1 MPLFALGLSH
11 RTAPAAVREALAFP
25 AETRRDVLR
34 SLAAE
39 CGADEAVLLAT
50 CNRTEIYIGGDDRA
64 ILDRAALWLER
75 WASRP
80 IDAFA
85 SHLYC
90 HCGDEEVSRHAF
102 RVACGLDSMVLG
114 EPQILGQ
121 VKAAIQDAAEAG
133 TLGGHLDRL
142 FQQAFGV
149 AKEVRARTEIGEASV
164 SMAAV
169 SLKLARQ
176 LFGDLAATRVLF
188 VGAGEMIEQAAVY
201 FAAQSPR
208 ELVVANRTL
217 ERGQA
222 LAQRFGARAISL
234 AELPARFHEF
244 DVIVSCTASTLP
256 LIGKGM
262 VERALKARHHKPVFI
277 VDLAMPR
284 DVEPEVAELRDVFLQ
299 TLDTLAELT
308 QRNTRK
314 REDAVRQAESI
325 IAARVAQFAEWVA
338 ARAMVP
344 TIRRLRAAAE
354 TLREI
359 ELARARKRLA
369 NGDDPLDVVEAL
381 SRGLV
386 AKLLHRP
393 MRALNEASAAERDAL
408 AGAVATLF
416 LDADTTRSRLG
427 AASAEL

>member
-25 AETRRDVLR
+25 AEGRGEALR
-34 SLAAE
+34 SLASE
-39 CGADEAVLLAT
+39 CGAGEAVLLAT
-50 CNRTEIYIGGDDRA
+50 CNRTEIYIGGDDDA
-64 ILDRAALWLER
+64 IIERAAQWLER
-75 WASRP
+75 RASRRV
-80 IDAFA
+80 DALA

-90 HCGDEEVSRHAF
+90 HRGDEEVSRHAF
-102 RVACGLDSMVLG
+102 RVACGLDSMVVG

-121 VKAAIQDAAEAG
+121 VKAAVQAASAAG

-142 FQQAFGV
+142 FQQALGV
-149 AKEVRARTEIGEASV
+149 AKEVRARTEIGAASV
-164 SMAAV
+164 SMAAAA
-169 SLKLARQ
+169 LKLARQ
-176 LFGDLAATRVLF
+176 LFGDLAATKVLLI
-188 VGAGEMIEQAAVY
+188 GAGEMIEQAAVY

-222 LAQRFGARAISL
+222 LAQRFGARAITL

-284 DVEPEVAELRDVFLQ
+284 DVEPEVAELGDAFLQ
-299 TLDTLAELT
+299 TLDTLAEIT

-314 REDAVRQAESI
+314 REDAVRDAESI
-325 IAARVAQFAEWVA
+325 IAGRVAQFAEWVA

-369 NGDDPLDVVEAL
+369 GGDDPLEVLESL
-381 SRGLV
+381 SHGLV

-393 MRALNEASAAERDAL
+393 MRALNGASTADADAL
-408 AGAVATLF
+408 AGAAATLF
-416 LDADTTRSRLG
+416 LDEDATRSRPRT
-427 AASAEL
+427 AAKL

>member
-25 AETRRDVLR
+25 AETRADALR
-34 SLAAE
+34 SLASE
-39 CGADEAVLLAT
+39 CGAGEAVLLVT
-50 CNRTEIYIGGDDRA
+50 CNRTEIYIGGADDA
-64 ILDRAALWLER
+64 ILERAARWLER
-75 WASRP
+75 RATRRV
-80 IDAFA
+80 DAFA

-90 HCGDEEVSRHAF
+90 HRGEEEVARHAF
-102 RVACGLDSMVLG
+102 RVACGLDSMVIG

-121 VKAAIQDAAEAG
+121 LKSAIQDAAAAG

-164 SMAAV
+164 SMAAAA
-169 SLKLARQ
+169 LKLARQ
-176 LFGDLAATRVLF
+176 LFGDLGATKVLL

-208 ELVVANRTL
+208 ELVVANRTV
-217 ERGQA
+217 ERGEA
-222 LAQRFGARAISL
+222 LAQRFNARAIAL

-284 DVEPEVAELRDVFLQ
+284 DVEPEVGELRDVFLQ
-299 TLDTLAELT
+299 TLDSLAEIT

-314 REDAVRQAESI
+314 REDAVRQADAI
-325 IAARVAQFAEWVA
+325 VATRVAQFAEWVA

-369 NGDDPLDVVEAL
+369 GGDDPLEVLEAL
-381 SRGLV
+381 SHGLL

-393 MRALNEASAAERDAL
+393 MRALNAAGAAEGDAL
-408 AGAVATLF
+408 AGAAARLF
-416 LDADTTRSRLG
+416 LDEDATRSRPG
-427 AASAEL
+427 AIARL